1 MPEDKLEDP
10 QSTLAASTLARIK
23 AGIDEGHT
31 PVISQVVQLIR
42 EMSEKAEDMS
52 VQDLA
57 NIVSQDPSTMN
68 RILSIAATMGY
79 NPTGAE
85 ITSILQAISLIG
97 FERIRNLA
105 ISVLLLENVE
115 QQNNLETN
123 RELAGLSLTSGLL
136 ASELCAK
143 SRAAEPD
150 LAFLCGALRSYGR
163 MLMATFMA
171 EEFAQ
176 ACDAITSGTTSDE
189 AYRQRFGLT
198 PLDLGKALLAGMQLP
213 PLILKTLQEIPDS
226 TRARLAES
234 PTGSLMLA
242 ADLGLKLADVLASQ
256 TLEPETFAK
265 RLSDVTQSYPDSF
278 KLTSKDIGD
287 IIKEASSKMNTFR
300 KTGREATGRVVLFER
315 LECLAEGR
323 MPPPPFKRKTKKP
336 PTPTATGRFGESA
349 GSGGGSLSIAEQ
361 SALLNATIEELSQ
374 LVISPRPDLE
384 RVFSLLIQTFQ
395 NAFNLQSCLIFTR
408 NADGKSFNLLKGVG
422 PLLPQLPSPLTI
434 YAGQRDVF
442 GLPLARGED
451 VLIQNPDE
459 ARMRAFVPE
468 WLRKPGQ
475 CLPFMLIP
483 FKDSVGTFS
492 LICGVCRTN
501 TSLALVGQSAK
512 ELRQISGA
520 LAKLG
525 PLLRAQQP

>member
-1 MPEDKLEDP
+1 MPEDIQGE
-10 QSTLAASTLARIK
+10 SRTTLAASTLARIK
-23 AGIDEGHT
+23 AGIDEGQT

-57 NIVSQDPSTMN
+57 SIVSQDPTTMN
-68 RILSIAATMGY
+68 RILSISATMGY

-105 ISVLLLENVE
+105 ISVLLLQNVE

-123 RELAGLSLTSGLL
+123 RELAGLSLTSGLI

-163 MLMATFMA
+163 MLMSTFMA
-171 EEFAQ
+171 DEFAQ

-198 PLDLGKALLAGMQLP
+198 PLDLGKALLTGMQLP
-213 PLILKTLQEIPDS
+213 PMILKTMQEIPDA

-242 ADLGLKLADVLASQ
+242 AELGLKLADALASQ
-256 TLEPETFAK
+256 PLEPETFAK
-265 RLSDVTQSYPDSF
+265 RLSEITQGYPDAF
-278 KLTSKDIGD
+278 KLTSKDIGE
-287 IIKEASSKMNTFR
+287 IFIEASSKMNTFR
-300 KTGREATGRVVLFER
+300 RTGREATGRVILFER

-323 MPPPPFKRKTKKP
+323 MPPPPFKRKSKKP
-336 PTPTATGRFGESA
+336 AAPAGGSA
-349 GSGGGSLSIAEQ
+349 GFGGGSLSIAEQ
-361 SALLNATIEELSQ
+361 SALLNATIDELSQ

-395 NAFNLQSCLIFTR
+395 NAFNLQSCLLFTR

-422 PLLPQLPSPLTI
+422 PLLPQLPTPLTI
-434 YAGQRDVF
+434 HAGQRDVF

-483 FKDSVGTFS
+483 FKDNVGTFS

-525 PLLRAQQP
+525 PLLRSQQP